1 MGQMVIYIINN
12 THTHTH
18 FQNSGITGPDQNWFH
33 DIKRILLSAIPEC
46 IYEDFVVLD
55 CYWANGA
62 AKFKC
67 TLSTRE
73 FG

>member
-33 DIKRILLSAIPEC
+33 NIKRILLSAIPEG